1 MRIVWIAVDVP
12 YPPNSGGNVCTYSRI
27 RELARRGHRIRL
39 FAFARPDEIAGRT
52 FEPLREICEDVR
64 VYPKRAVRRAL
75 LRYPTSSVPMRV
87 LTRPAAALSAAVGE
101 VVAENW
107 ADIIQ
112 IETSVLADCLADPGF
127 EGKAPAFLDFFS
139 LMYEEAERIAAHLP
153 AASPRRALFR
163 LEAKRA
169 RAFEHGA
176 LRQDKF
182 HRYQFVSD
190 AELDRV
196 GALFPHLREK
206 LVHVPIAV
214 DLEAF
219 AAPEGASVV
228 RCDAHGAAFG
238 KNILFCGSFENP
250 ANEDAARWFARDI
263 FPLVRREFPEVHFV
277 IVGRNARKTV
287 GDLRSA
293 EIEIFSDVKD
303 VRPHL
308 YCADLCVM
316 PLRGGGGVRVKLLEA
331 VAAERTIVTTRLG
344 MEGIC
349 LVPHEQ
355 LLVADCEQEFAGRCL
370 EVLRQP
376 QRFAEM
382 AREARAVL
390 AMKHSWKAVG
400 DQLESLYEGARARV
414 AAAQA

>member
-12 YPPNSGGNVCTYSRI
+12 YPPNSGGNVCIYSRI

-52 FEPLREICEDVR
+52 FEPLREICEDVQ
-64 VYPKRAVRRAL
+64 VYPKRSAKRAL
-75 LRYPTSSVPMRV
+75 LGYPTSSVPMRV
-87 LTRPAAALSAAVGE
+87 LTRPAEALSAAVGE
-101 VVAENW
+101 MVRENW
-107 ADIIQ
+107 AEVIQ
-112 IETSVLADCLADPGF
+112 IETSVLARCLPDPGF

-139 LMYEEAERIAAHLP
+139 LMHEEAERIAAHLP
-153 AASPRRALFR
+153 AFSSRRALFR

-182 HRYQFVSD
+182 YRYQFVSD

-196 GALFPHLREK
+196 GALFPHLRQK

-219 AAPEGASVV
+219 AAPEGPSVV
-228 RCDAHGAAFG
+228 RCDGHRAASE

-263 FPLVRREFPEVHFV
+263 LPLVRREVPEVRFV

-293 EIEIFSDVKD
+293 QVEIFSDVED

-308 YCADLCVM
+308 YCADVCVM

-344 MEGIC
+344 MEGVC
-349 LVPHEQ
+349 LVPYEH
-355 LLVADCEQEFAGRCL
+355 LLVADREEEFARHCV

-376 QRFAEM
+376 ARFQPM
-382 AREARAVL
+382 AQEARVVL
-390 AMKHSWKAVG
+390 ARHHSSEAVG
-400 DQLESLYEGARARV
+400 DQLESLYEDARSSV
-414 AAAQA
+414 AAARV